1 MKDGHR
7 VLCAPD
13 ILHAEVMDM
22 APHNHPSCPSCKT
35 SDLITIAMTV
45 GGAELA
51 FSTCHEC
58 EAKWWFRDG
67 EPVQLTSVIG
77 LVGVR

>member
-13 ILHAEVMDM
+13 LLRADVIGM
-22 APHNHPSCPSCKT
+22 APHHHPSCPSCKT

>member
-1 MKDGHR
+1 MT
-7 VLCAPD
+7 APR
-13 ILHAEVMDM
+13 
-22 APHNHPSCPSCKT
+22 NHPSCPSCRT
-35 SDLITIAMTV
+35 SELITIAMAV

-58 EAKWWFRDG
+58 EAKWWFKDG
-67 EPVQLTSVIG
+67 EPVQLASVIG